1 MDKTQ
6 YTRVGVFL
14 LACFVA
20 FLSWFF
26 LASYIGHRKSPQIR
40 EKTLT
45 VHDDLLA
52 IDGRH
57 NANKVAVGKFG
68 LVFLTPDGGKTWE
81 RRASGTHRTLSAVS
95 FADHQNGFI
104 VGSGGALLATSNG
117 GATWQAQ
124 NSGTK
129 DQLLGVHASS
139 PLRAFAV
146 GAFGTVLSTS
156 DGGRSWSKHEFK
168 WDALIERIIKEGGYI
183 EPNLNAVYFSSP
195 EIGWIVGE
203 FGLVLQT
210 RDGGQTWVSQRYGSD
225 LPQLYAVK
233 FFDNRRGWAIGQAG
247 NIIQTL
253 DGGRHWSAVQ
263 LETKR
268 DLYDL
273 SVEDDR
279 GVIVG
284 DQVIFVSRDG
294 GATWKPMGTH
304 SQDHWL
310 TGVALKSS
318 EAIAVGQAGTTQL
331 LGLDNLASDTGK
343 KTP

>member
-104 VGSGGALLATSNG
+104 VGSGGAVLKVSHVCRVGQTAACASPPNPACLSPSTAVPPSERRAG
-117 GATWQAQ
+117 LKA
-124 NSGTK
+124 
-129 DQLLGVHASS
+129 VASS
-139 PLRAFAV
+139 
-146 GAFGTVLSTS
+146 
-156 DGGRSWSKHEFK
+156 
-168 WDALIERIIKEGGYI
+168 
-183 EPNLNAVYFSSP
+183 
-195 EIGWIVGE
+195 
-203 FGLVLQT
+203 Q
-210 RDGGQTWVSQRYGSD
+210 
-225 LPQLYAVK
+225 
-233 FFDNRRGWAIGQAG
+233 
-247 NIIQTL
+247 
-253 DGGRHWSAVQ
+253 
-263 LETKR
+263 
-268 DLYDL
+268 
-273 SVEDDR
+273 
-279 GVIVG
+279 
-284 DQVIFVSRDG
+284 
-294 GATWKPMGTH
+294 
-304 SQDHWL
+304 
-310 TGVALKSS
+310 
-318 EAIAVGQAGTTQL
+318 
-331 LGLDNLASDTGK
+331 
-343 KTP
+343 

>member
-26 LASYIGHRKSPQIR
+26 LASYIA
-40 EKTLT
+40 LT
-45 VHDDLLA
+45 GFEAKEIDDLLA

-156 DGGRSWSKHEFK
+156 DGGRNWSKHEFK

-183 EPNLNAVYFSSP
+183 EPNLNAV
-195 EIGWIVGE
+195 
-203 FGLVLQT
+203 
-210 RDGGQTWVSQRYGSD
+210 
-225 LPQLYAVK
+225 
-233 FFDNRRGWAIGQAG
+233 
-247 NIIQTL
+247 
-253 DGGRHWSAVQ
+253 
-263 LETKR
+263 
-268 DLYDL
+268 
-273 SVEDDR
+273 
-279 GVIVG
+279 
-284 DQVIFVSRDG
+284 
-294 GATWKPMGTH
+294 
-304 SQDHWL
+304 
-310 TGVALKSS
+310 
-318 EAIAVGQAGTTQL
+318 
-331 LGLDNLASDTGK
+331 
-343 KTP
+343 